1 MISHTTFNIICWIWI
16 AVAVFIF
23 PILLNVTQPYGRHSK
38 NNWGPMINNRFG
50 WFLMELPSLVI
61 FGYLV
66 GFNANLLNLLVLI
79 PALLWGLHYI
89 HRVLI
94 FPLQIR
100 TARKKIPAIIVL
112 FAFIFNIINGFL
124 NGYWFVY
131 FATEYRSGVL
141 MDLRLTAGIILFLTG
156 FVINKYHDLILI
168 KLRPASGNGYKIPY
182 GGLFKYVSCPNFLG
196 EIISWVGFV
205 LVAFN
210 LPALSFLIWTL
221 VNLITRARDHHR
233 WYLNEFPEYPKERK
247 AIFPSFLFTWSGS
260 QS

>member
-66 GFNANLLNLLVLI
+66 GFKANLLNLLVLI

-94 FPLQIR
+94 L
-100 TARKKIPAIIVL
+100 
-112 FAFIFNIINGFL
+112 
-124 NGYWFVY
+124 
-131 FATEYRSGVL
+131 S
-141 MDLRLTAGIILFLTG
+141 
-156 FVINKYHDLILI
+156 LIHI
-168 KLRPASGNGYKIPY
+168 SEPTRPY
-182 GGLFKYVSCPNFLG
+182 
-196 EIISWVGFV
+196 
-205 LVAFN
+205 
-210 LPALSFLIWTL
+210 
-221 VNLITRARDHHR
+221 
-233 WYLNEFPEYPKERK
+233 
-247 AIFPSFLFTWSGS
+247 
-260 QS
+260 